1 MKSDTLINVEISR
14 RCELT
19 RGWGLSHHFTFL
31 PVERDALGL
40 PSGQSPAASP
50 SPQLRGVCAGGRGQ
64 VGQAGGRRGD

>member
-1 MKSDTLINVEISR
+1 M
-14 RCELT
+14 T

-50 SPQLRGVCAGGRGQ
+50 SPQLRGGGCAREGEGRW
-64 VGQAGGRRGD
+64 VKRVAAGVTETPDSSSLRGP